1 MQGGLYC
8 MLWTEFL
15 LNVIAAVQGCSA
27 QAKKSTG

>member
-15 LNVIAAVQGCSA
+15 LNVIVAAQGWSA
-27 QAKKSTG
+27 QAKKSVG